1 MMVSYYLVAT
11 LATLYVIVLSLNS
24 IKALQEYHPWTRVH
38 TVFEKTLNTFLET
51 SLLFSISMLLAA
63 IYRFSSAFQH
73 PGHDE
78 NTFMYSQL
86 NAVTV
91 SMFSVFPPV
100 LLQFPER
107 RLRRKRIRVILWF
120 LVISFVTTLTVLY
133 HQWRGY
139 GPISKHF
146 MDHLP
151 EMIRQHPDQAFW
163 LDFCDLNNKSL
174 LDALDCAILITQ
186 VLLVLNL
193 PRWIFFLFTILSGQK
208 RGSRVP
214 QRHRDNGLY
223 RILSDW
229 KKTYRWIRVLNILVC
244 FATMWLLLSI
254 FTAMTVRLAVAM
266 GQWGKDRRWSVGQVL
281 AMATFVPLIIDIIVI
296 ALCK

>member
-1 MMVSYYLVAT
+1 MVSYYLVAT
-11 LATLYVIVLSLNS
+11 LATLYVIVISLNS
-24 IKALQEYHPWTRVH
+24 VKALQQCHPWTKV
-38 TVFEKTLNTFLET
+38 NTIFDETMNLFLDT

-63 IYRFSSAFQH
+63 IYRLSSAFQH
-73 PGHDE
+73 PGQDE

-86 NAVTV
+86 NAVTL
-91 SMFSVFPPV
+91 SMFSVLPPL

-107 RLRRKRIRVILWF
+107 RLRRKHIRAILWF
-120 LVISFVTTLTVLY
+120 LVISLVTTLTVLY

-146 MDHLP
+146 DNQVDDMLLKHP
-151 EMIRQHPDQAFW
+151 RQAVW
-163 LDFCDLNNKSL
+163 LAFCDLNNKSL

-193 PRWIFFLFTILSGQK
+193 PRWIFFLFTIIGGQK

-223 RILSDW
+223 RTLSDW
-229 KKTYRWIRVLNILVC
+229 KKTYRWIRVLNTLVC
-244 FATMWLLLSI
+244 CATMWLLLSI
-254 FTAMTVRLAVAM
+254 FTAMAVRLADAM
-266 GQWGKDRRWSVGQVL
+266 GQWSKDRRWSVGQVL
-281 AMATFVPLIIDIIVI
+281 AMATFVPLIIDIIAI